1 LIRVDRLMSGLECRV
16 GQCSE
21 TWWDQLGRAQGK
33 WSGDSM
39 AHNFN
44 WPLLWDHSI
53 TGQINDSGDST
64 LRASTE

>member
-1 LIRVDRLMSGLECRV
+1 MSALECRV

-39 AHNFN
+39 AHLTQTTIVRPFHHRS
-44 WPLLWDHSI
+44 D
-53 TGQINDSGDST
+53 
-64 LRASTE
+64 